1 MAFFKDFDQR
11 NKDQAYAKRCVILAG
26 LLFTQD
32 FFWSECSISTYPQL
46 SKKQQKMLHNT
57 RKEGEFSVAS

>member
-1 MAFFKDFDQR
+1 MAFFKDFEQR

-32 FFWSECSISTYPQL
+32 FFWSECSISTYPQF
-46 SKKQQKMLHNT
+46 SKKQQKN
-57 RKEGEFSVAS
+57 AS